1 MEKDEVA
8 TIQIPI
14 PADEQADQSSHK
26 ADEVGSSKYNE
37 NWKKDPAARKLI
49 VMICLTYLFLV
60 VELAVGIIT
69 GSLALVSDAFHM
81 LSDGIALVIALLSL
95 IYTKRKQSGKFS
107 YGWGRSEIIGGL
119 INGIFLISTCLY
131 ITIEAIQRFIEITVV
146 EDPLLV
152 VWVGLAGLGVNLIG
166 LFMFIGDSGMHHHHG
181 HSHGHSHGHE
191 HGHKHKHEHE
201 HEHKH
206 KSEDPVSVLEEGTS
220 KSGSDCNSPDH
231 EHSDHEHSDNEHSDH
246 EPKEEKKK
254 KKASKNLRA
263 VFLHLL
269 GDALGSVG
277 AILSGLAIHF
287 FTFQERYYFDP
298 AVSILIVAL
307 ILRSS
312 IPLVRSCITILMQTV
327 PRTLQ
332 LDELRL
338 ELAAV
343 SGVVKVHELHV
354 WSLIDDKLIGSVH
367 VLCLKEANFMK
378 VAAKMKDIFHKYSIH
393 SSTIQP
399 EYVSKKKLAE
409 NKVLECRFSCN
420 AECAPE
426 NACCPKEVEILT
438 DADVTS
444 ILLRSGTKKDG
455 LKQRKKHGGRT
466 RSKSVKKEE
475 ADKVTAS
482 SPKSPKVE
490 RYDS

>member
-1 MEKDEVA
+1 MEKAEVA

-14 PADEQADQSSHK
+14 PEDKQAEPSSAK
-26 ADEVGSSKYNE
+26 ADDTSSSKYNE
-37 NWKKDPAARKLI
+37 NWRKDPNARKLI

-81 LSDGIALVIALLSL
+81 LSDGIALIIALLSL

-146 EDPLLV
+146 QDPLLV
-152 VWVGLAGLGVNLIG
+152 VWVGTAGLGVNLIG

-181 HSHGHSHGHE
+181 HSHGHSHGHGHK
-191 HGHKHKHEHE
+191 HGDEHKHKHGDK

-206 KSEDPVSVLEEGTS
+206 KEEDPASALEEGTS
-220 KSGSDCNSPDH
+220 KSGSGTNSPDH
-231 EHSDHEHSDNEHSDH
+231 EHSDHSDHSDH
-246 EPKEEKKK
+246 SEHNEEKKK
-254 KKASKNLRA
+254 KKKTSKNLRA

-269 GDALGSVG
+269 GDALGSIG
-277 AILSGLAIHF
+277 AILSGLAIYF
-287 FTFQERYYFDP
+287 FTFEQRYYFDP

-332 LDELRL
+332 LDELRA

-354 WSLIDDKLIGSVH
+354 WSLIDDKLISSVH

-378 VAAKMKDIFHKYSIH
+378 IAADMKDVFHKYSIH

-399 EYVSKKKLAE
+399 EYVSKRKLTE
-409 NKVLECRFSCN
+409 NKVLECRFGCN

-438 DADVTS
+438 DEDVTS

-455 LKQRKKHGGRT
+455 LKQRKKHGRS
-466 RSKSVKKEE
+466 RSKSAKKQEVE
-475 ADKVTAS
+475 IS
-482 SPKSPKVE
+482 SAPKSPKVE

>member
-1 MEKDEVA
+1 M
-8 TIQIPI
+8 
-14 PADEQADQSSHK
+14 
-26 ADEVGSSKYNE
+26 
-37 NWKKDPAARKLI
+37 
-49 VMICLTYLFLV
+49 
-60 VELAVGIIT
+60 
-69 GSLALVSDAFHM
+69 
-81 LSDGIALVIALLSL
+81 
-95 IYTKRKQSGKFS
+95 
-107 YGWGRSEIIGGL
+107 
-119 INGIFLISTCLY
+119 
-131 ITIEAIQRFIEITVV
+131 V

-166 LFMFIGDSGMHHHHG
+166 LFMFIGDSGMHHH
-181 HSHGHSHGHE
+181 HGHSHGHE

-312 IPLVRSCITILMQTV
+312 IPL
-327 PRTLQ
+327 
-332 LDELRL
+332 
-338 ELAAV
+338 
-343 SGVVKVHELHV
+343 GK
-354 WSLIDDKLIGSVH
+354 
-367 VLCLKEANFMK
+367 
-378 VAAKMKDIFHKYSIH
+378 
-393 SSTIQP
+393 
-399 EYVSKKKLAE
+399 
-409 NKVLECRFSCN
+409 
-420 AECAPE
+420 
-426 NACCPKEVEILT
+426 
-438 DADVTS
+438 
-444 ILLRSGTKKDG
+444 
-455 LKQRKKHGGRT
+455 
-466 RSKSVKKEE
+466 
-475 ADKVTAS
+475 
-482 SPKSPKVE
+482 
-490 RYDS
+490 